1 MRHLTVSDGSSSP
14 AERMRWSLVSVQ
26 FLVVL
31 VLGICP
37 SSGAGSLTRCP
48 CPSLNLCHPLPADH
62 QHQVEVVVFDSGG
75 MDWKHYDWSTVTT
88 IVAFGKYDRE
98 LLCHAH
104 ANNVRV
110 VLKATISQQNLINR
124 KKRANW
130 IKNKVLLARKHF
142 MDGINLEMWDVL
154 KPGSENYHALPHLV
168 QETAHIFHRE
178 IPGSQVT
185 FNVPWSPHCKLG
197 RCFDYTAIA
206 NACDFLF
213 VMSFDIER
221 RTLGDCLAKPNAPY
235 NKTLAGLSA
244 YINLGIDSK
253 KLIMGV
259 PWYGYD
265 YTCQRFLEAGR
276 CDLTVSH
283 FSKSSCSF
291 RASRWIPY
299 KEIMRHLPKSLSGRY
314 WDDDHKAPYY
324 IYMVNNTHHEVWY
337 DDPDSISLKS
347 SIVKKLKLR
356 GIGVWIGNFLNYGA
370 NPTATAQTK
379 EMWHALISE

>member
-1 MRHLTVSDGSSSP
+1 
-14 AERMRWSLVSVQ
+14 
-26 FLVVL
+26 
-31 VLGICP
+31 
-37 SSGAGSLTRCP
+37 
-48 CPSLNLCHPLPADH
+48 
-62 QHQVEVVVFDSGG
+62 
-75 MDWKHYDWSTVTT
+75 MDWKHYDWSKVTT

-124 KKRANW
+124 KKRAKW
-130 IKNKVLLARKHF
+130 IKEKVLRARKRF

-185 FNVPWSPHCKLG
+185 FNVPWSPHCKTG

-265 YTCQRFLEAGR
+265 YTCQ
-276 CDLTVSH
+276 
-283 FSKSSCSF
+283 
-291 RASRWIPY
+291 
-299 KEIMRHLPKSLSGRY
+299 HLPKSLSGRY
-314 WDDDHKAPYY
+314 
-324 IYMVNNTHHEVWY
+324 HEVWY

-347 SIVKKLKLR
+347 SIVKKLKIR

-370 NPTATAQTK
+370 NPTAAAQTK
-379 EMWHALISE
+379 EMWHALISK